1 MSRSASELRVA
12 LVATLLGTSVAAAPV
27 WGQTTAQPTAKR
39 IVSSDI
45 EMNRSRARL
54 RLEFDDGTTAEFGI
68 HDRSAWYNDTQLG
81 EANVG
86 GQLDDPWRELLER
99 AMDTPTS
106 QLATLLT
113 RWSPPANH
121 EAGARLDRTIED
133 VLAGV
138 PAEVTVAPSLD
149 DAQISDSITRLVD
162 RIESLEE
169 RLNDREV
176 TRTIVV
182 PATRPARATPVDAV
196 PGWARP
202 FARFWR
208 GFIGLISVLLG
219 GAFLC
224 AIGVVAIFFGG
235 RRFIEGVGD
244 TARAATTRSLL
255 VGVAASFLL
264 IPAFVVGCL
273 ALAIS
278 IIGIP
283 ALLLWIPLFPVAVA
297 IAGMLGFLGVSHAA
311 GEALAE
317 RRFYGADWFR
327 RGNSYYFLTTG
338 MALLIVP
345 FVAAQLMGMLGIGF
359 LQGALIA
366 VGVIVSWAA
375 ASIGLGAV
383 FVSRAGT
390 QPLRST
396 PLSEPE
402 MYAEESHA

>member
-12 LVATLLGTSVAAAPV
+12 LVATLLGTSVAAAPG
-27 WGQTTAQPTAKR
+27 WAQTTGQPAAKR

-45 EMNRSRARL
+45 EMNSRQARL
-54 RLEFDDGTTAEFGI
+54 RLEFDDGSVAEFAI
-68 HDRSAWYNDTQLG
+68 HDRSAWFNSTPLG

-86 GQLDDPWRELLER
+86 GLLDDPWRELLER
-99 AMDTPTS
+99 AAETPTG
-106 QLATLLT
+106 QLGSLLI

-121 EAGARLDRTIED
+121 EAGARLDRAIED

-138 PAEVTVAPSLD
+138 TAEVTAAPRTD
-149 DAQISDSITRLVD
+149 EAQISDSITRLVD
-162 RIESLEE
+162 RIESLEQ
-169 RLNDREV
+169 RLSDREV
-176 TRTIVV
+176 TRTVV
-182 PATRPARATPVDAV
+182 IPSPRARAADTV

-208 GFIGLISVLLG
+208 GFVGLISVLLA
-219 GAFLC
+219 GALVC
-224 AIGVVAIFFGG
+224 SIGVVAIFFGG
-235 RRFIEGVGD
+235 RPFIEGVGD

-255 VGVAASFLL
+255 VGVAASFLV

-283 ALLLWIPLFPVAVA
+283 ALLLWIPLFPVVVG
-297 IAGMLGFLGVSHAA
+297 ITGMLGILGVSHAA
-311 GEALAE
+311 GEALAQ

-338 MALLIVP
+338 MALLLVP

-359 LQGALIA
+359 LQAALIA

-383 FVSRAGT
+383 LVSRAGT
-390 QPLRST
+390 QPLRPS
-396 PLSEPE
+396 PVGEPE
-402 MYAEESHA
+402 MYAEETHA